1 MRKFYYPSDIRNA
14 DTRAIEEFHFS
25 STELMDSAGKNAAEI
40 IIKRFSNEKKIVILC
55 GPGNNGGDGFV
66 VAKHLL
72 MSKRE
77 VCVITA
83 IQLEEYKRDAK
94 KKLEELINLNLNDI
108 VVKASIDIKDE
119 QISEIVCE
127 SDLCVDALLGTG
139 TSGSPRKEVL
149 RLIKLIPPR
158 TRVVSLDIPSGI
170 EPFSGEVS
178 NNCIKSEITITF
190 LAPKT
195 GMSLLP
201 ARNMCG
207 EIITVDIGISHKELL
222 TAVNCLS
229 SYTRDDLENFI
240 PAVSRDIHKG
250 DRGAVLIL
258 GGSMNYRGAPL
269 FSARA
274 ALRSGAGLVVLAVP
288 DFMISSTAAI
298 LPEAI
303 LVPLKTKA
311 DMIIPD
317 LVPEALSFWKEKC
330 DVAVFGPGIGRYS
343 SVKELLSWFWNKW
356 EKPLIVDADALSFI
370 ERELLPYKSNIIIT
384 PHAAE
389 AASILKC
396 SVEEVNNARLNTS
409 LELAK
414 ISGVALLKGMDTII
428 SKNKSL
434 GLIREG
440 SPSLAVPGSGDVL
453 NGAIAAFC
461 AKGKDVFESTIA
473 GALLHA
479 VAGANIETKKG
490 ITGILA
496 REIADELQSVI
507 NI

>member
-14 DTRAIEEFHFS
+14 DTRAIEEFNFS
-25 STELMDSAGKNAAEI
+25 SDELMENAGKNAAEI
-40 IIKRFSNEKKIVILC
+40 IIERFPNKKKILIFC

-83 IQLEEYKRDAK
+83 MQLEEYKGSAK
-94 KKLEELINLNLNDI
+94 EKLTALRNINFNNVI
-108 VVKASIDIKDE
+108 IKPSVSTKDE
-119 QISEIVCE
+119 QITEIINKT
-127 SDLCVDALLGTG
+127 DICVDALLGTG

-149 RLIKLIPPR
+149 RLIKLIPDG
-158 TRVVSLDIPSGI
+158 TRIVSLDIPSGI
-170 EPFSGEVS
+170 EPFSGKVS
-178 NNCIKSEITITF
+178 QSCIKSEITITF

-201 ARNMCG
+201 ARDMCG

-222 TAVNCLS
+222 TDVDYLS
-229 SYTRDDLENFI
+229 TYTREDLLGFI
-240 PAVSRDIHKG
+240 PPVSRDIHKG
-250 DRGAVLIL
+250 SRGAILIL
-258 GGSMNYRGAPL
+258 GGSMHYRGAPL
-269 FSARA
+269 LSALA

-288 DFMISSTAAI
+288 DFMVDSTAAF

-330 DVAVFGPGIGRYS
+330 DVAVFGPGTGRYL
-343 SVKELLSWFWNKW
+343 VVEELLGWFWHKW
-356 EKPLIVDADALSFI
+356 EKPLVVDADALSFI
-370 ERELLPYKSNIIIT
+370 DRESFSYKENIIIT

-396 SVEEVNNARLNTS
+396 SVEDINNSRLDTA

-414 ISGVALLKGMDTII
+414 VSGVALLKGMDTII
-428 SKNKSL
+428 SKNKSI

-461 AKGKDVFESTIA
+461 ARGKDIYESTIA

-479 VAGANIETKKG
+479 VAGANIESKMG

>member
-178 NNCIKSEITITF
+178 NN
-190 LAPKT
+190 
-195 GMSLLP
+195 
-201 ARNMCG
+201 
-207 EIITVDIGISHKELL
+207 
-222 TAVNCLS
+222 
-229 SYTRDDLENFI
+229 
-240 PAVSRDIHKG
+240 
-250 DRGAVLIL
+250 
-258 GGSMNYRGAPL
+258 
-269 FSARA
+269 
-274 ALRSGAGLVVLAVP
+274 
-288 DFMISSTAAI
+288 
-298 LPEAI
+298 
-303 LVPLKTKA
+303 
-311 DMIIPD
+311 
-317 LVPEALSFWKEKC
+317 
-330 DVAVFGPGIGRYS
+330 
-343 SVKELLSWFWNKW
+343 
-356 EKPLIVDADALSFI
+356 
-370 ERELLPYKSNIIIT
+370 
-384 PHAAE
+384 
-389 AASILKC
+389 
-396 SVEEVNNARLNTS
+396 
-409 LELAK
+409 
-414 ISGVALLKGMDTII
+414 
-428 SKNKSL
+428 
-434 GLIREG
+434 
-440 SPSLAVPGSGDVL
+440 
-453 NGAIAAFC
+453 
-461 AKGKDVFESTIA
+461 
-473 GALLHA
+473 
-479 VAGANIETKKG
+479 
-490 ITGILA
+490 
-496 REIADELQSVI
+496 
-507 NI
+507 